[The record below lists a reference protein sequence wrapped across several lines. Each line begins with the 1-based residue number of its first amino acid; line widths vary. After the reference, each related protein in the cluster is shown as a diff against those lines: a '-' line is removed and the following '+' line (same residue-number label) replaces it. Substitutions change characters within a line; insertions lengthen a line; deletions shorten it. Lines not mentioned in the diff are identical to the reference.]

1 MELLVRDFIPTIFR
15 TTPIVDVV
23 EICSLISKTIMK
35 NIMDPIHYL
44 IYVAIEVHIKIKR
57 ILMVIV
63 KNYYDGN
70 QAELLVMY
78 HSYWVQSHAIIK
90 IIQVIY
96 KVHHEIILV
105 QGMAKIITKGSL
117 LACIVKMPIKTIVE
131 VDEQLE
137 PFIIFASI
145 VYIMLEMLM
154 PSRIDAKLVEVQA
167 NFILVRVHLNNS
179 DFHLYLAEEAD

>member
-1 MELLVRDFIPTIFR
+1 
-15 TTPIVDVV
+15 
-23 EICSLISKTIMK
+23 
-35 NIMDPIHYL
+35 
-44 IYVAIEVHIKIKR
+44 
-57 ILMVIV
+57 
-63 KNYYDGN
+63 
-70 QAELLVMY
+70 
-78 HSYWVQSHAIIK
+78 
-90 IIQVIY
+90 
-96 KVHHEIILV
+96 
-105 QGMAKIITKGSL
+105 MAKIITKGSL